1 MTEQEYLDATNLARV
16 RVAIS
21 TIRFCTFLDADGSE
35 VSDLIVEALY
45 SLESALERRINI
57 KEEE

>member
-21 TIRFCTFLDADGSE
+21 TMRFCTFLDADESTD
-35 VSDLIVEALY
+35 SDLIVATLY
-45 SLESALERRINI
+45 ALESALERRVNI

>member
-21 TIRFCTFLDADGSE
+21 TMRFCTFLNADESRD
-35 VSDLIVEALY
+35 SDLIIELLY
-45 SLESALERRINI
+45 YLESILGSRIVI